1 MTLRRAIVLAFMM
14 LSAAVIRF
22 WRIDAQS
29 LWFDEG
35 IAWHVATQPDLPAA
49 IAADPTNP
57 PLYFLLLYAGVRLAG
72 DTEFAMRWLSV
83 MIGLLAVP
91 LSYQLARRLFN
102 PTAGALAALLAACS
116 PPLWWAS
123 QEIRMYGLMVALA
136 LVAALAWHRLLHS
149 RSPQAWLAL
158 WAAELGLLYSHS
170 TGPIFALWLNTVTLL
185 AWLTRRN
192 LRRDLRRPRWQTWLI
207 GQVIVGLLW
216 TPWLVARF
224 VGLPGANQTVVS
236 PPALTPELAGQIW
249 QSIWAGSWSMVGQ
262 SSELMASSAIAF
274 VIWLAALDW
283 RRRATRWLALHAV
296 VIVAGVLA
304 GLAFVGLN
312 LHGRYLVATA
322 PFALVALAG
331 GLGRWVTQAGRPA
344 QRLAARIIAGGALI
358 AFVAQSALGIA
369 VAAFN
374 PAWQHDD
381 VRGMVRYYANTLTAR
396 DTVIA
401 RSYVDRYELAYYWP
415 RMGAQARRLVLPET
429 AQWEDVADRLPQSG
443 RVAENFWF
451 AQRGD
456 YRRMLSCMLAHGSA
470 HAPEY
475 FETFGLGSDLYNEAP
490 RQLPDTQPF
499 NGYFQPAQITTIG
512 TPAAFTAERAMCF
525 PIEIILGQRASEP
538 LKVALIARNDLGW
551 EIARADA
558 VFARADQRASDAAE
572 PGDTLAA
579 YPVLRLPYGA
589 PPGAYPLIIRLYDES
604 HLSGYDVIGPTGA
617 PAGKDLEVGA
627 WTVQPGANWSRT
639 ALPVGDA
646 TRAPITV
653 TTRQI
658 LLRHDADAP
667 RATPLHNGDRIR
679 LTLLWQSKDPLP
691 PLTLTDASAGW
702 RVDVAA
708 RVEGTGILL
717 DWREAL
723 IPASAPDGTAELRL
737 PDGRILARYSIA
749 ALPAEFVEPAYATP
763 VSATLPGIGSLI
775 GYTLGSAPQAIDRS
789 APLSIT
795 LVWQAHATPET
806 SYTVFVQ
813 ALDAQGRLI
822 AQSDALPAQG
832 ARPTTGWRPGEYIID
847 THELIFKSEAAPGPA
862 RIIVGLYNP
871 VTGQRAPPA
880 NDSGDAAI
888 SLPTPL
894 TLK

>member
-1 MTLRRAIVLAFMM
+1 MTLRRALL
-14 LSAAVIRF
+14 LSALVLFASLLRF

-57 PLYFLLLYAGVRLAG
+57 PLYFLILYAGVRLAG

-91 LSYQLARRLFN
+91 LSWQLARRLFN
-102 PTAGALAALLAACS
+102 PTAGALAALLVACS

-123 QEIRMYGLMVALA
+123 QEIRMYGLMVVLT
-136 LVAALAWHRLLHS
+136 LVAALAWHRLLDDRLQQS
-149 RSPQAWLAL
+149 WLAL
-158 WAAELGLLYSHS
+158 WTAELGLLYSHS
-170 TGPIFALWLNTVTLL
+170 TGPIFALWLNAVTLL
-185 AWLTRRN
+185 AWLTQGN
-192 LRRDLRRPRWQTWLI
+192 VRRPRWQTWLT

-216 TPWLVARF
+216 SPWLVARF
-224 VGLPGANQTVVS
+224 VLLPGANQTVVA
-236 PPALTPELAGQIW
+236 PPALTPELAGRIW
-249 QSIWAGSWSMVGQ
+249 QSIWAGSWKMVGQ
-262 SSELMASSAIAF
+262 SSELIATSSVAF
-274 VIWLAALDW
+274 LIWLVALDW
-283 RRRATRWLALHAV
+283 RQRATRWLALHTI

-304 GLAFVGLN
+304 GLVFVGIN
-312 LHGRYLVATA
+312 LHGRYLVAA
-322 PFALVALAG
+322 VPFVLVALAG
-331 GLGRWVTQAGRPA
+331 GLARWMTQAGQPA
-344 QRLAARIIAGGALI
+344 QRLAARVIAGGALI
-358 AFVAQSALGIA
+358 AFVAQSALGIV

-381 VRGMVRYYANTLTAR
+381 VRGMVRYYADTLTAD

-401 RSYVDRYELAYYWP
+401 RSYADRYALAYYWP
-415 RMGAQARRLVLPET
+415 RMGAQAQRLVLPET
-429 AQWEDVADRLPQSG
+429 AQWNDVAGRLPQSG

-456 YRRMLSCMLAHGSA
+456 YRRMLSCMLGHGSVR
-470 HAPEY
+470 APEY
-475 FETFGLGSDLYNEAP
+475 YETFGLGSDLHNEAP
-490 RQLPDTQPF
+490 GQLPITQPF
-499 NGYFQPAQITTIG
+499 NSQFQPAQITTIG
-512 TPAAFTAERAMCF
+512 TPPAFTAERAMCF
-525 PIEIILGQRASEP
+525 PIEIILGQRTSEP

-579 YPVLRLPYGA
+579 YPLLRLPYGA
-589 PPGAYPLIIRLYDES
+589 PAGSYPLTIRLYDES

-617 PAGKDLEVGA
+617 PAGKDLEIGA
-627 WTVQPGANWSRT
+627 WTVQPGADWSRT
-639 ALPVGDA
+639 APPASDTA
-646 TRAPITV
+646 QAPITV
-653 TTRQI
+653 TPRQI

-667 RATPLHNGDRIR
+667 RVTPLHNGDRIR
-679 LTLLWQSKDPLP
+679 LTLLWQSEDPLP
-691 PLTLTDASAGW
+691 PLVLTDASAGW
-702 RVDVAA
+702 RVDAPA
-708 RVEGTGILL
+708 RVNGTGILL
-717 DWREAL
+717 DWREVH

-775 GYTLGSAPQAIDRS
+775 GYTLAGAPQAIDRS

-813 ALDAQGRLI
+813 VLDAQGRLI

-847 THELIFKSEAAPGPA
+847 THELIFKPEAAPGPG
-862 RIIVGLYNP
+862 RIIVGLYNA
-871 VTGQRAPPA
+871 VTGQRVPLT
-880 NDSGDAAI
+880 NDNGDAAI

-894 TLK
+894 TLR